1 MGQIVRAFVLP
12 GLRAEGGRLVN
23 RMMVFT
29 GSANPELAR
38 QACSYLGVELGN
50 VDIRRFKDGEIS
62 VKINNNVRGTDVFV
76 FQPTCPP
83 AENLMELL
91 IMLDAVKRAS
101 ALRATAVIPYFG
113 YARQDRK
120 DQPRVAISSKL
131 VANLITVAGADRV
144 LTMDLHAPQIQ
155 GFFDIP
161 FDHLYS
167 APVILEHVKAR
178 NWRNLC
184 ILSPDLGSAKLGRA
198 FAKRLGADLAVAD
211 KRRPSPDRAEVLR
224 IIGEIAGKTIL
235 ILDDMIS
242 TGTTVV
248 EAAEEAL
255 KLGARAVYACATHGV
270 FAPDAIARL
279 DASPI
284 AEFVVTDTIPHQNLT
299 DKFTELSVAALLGEA
314 IRRIHEERSL
324 SSLFV

>member
-1 MGQIVRAFVLP
+1 
-12 GLRAEGGRLVN
+12 
-23 RMMVFT
+23 MMVLT
-29 GSANPELAR
+29 GSANRDLAAR
-38 QACSYLGVELGN
+38 ACSYLGIELG
-50 VDIRRFKDGEIS
+50 DAQITRFRDGEIS
-62 VKINNNVRGTDVFV
+62 ASINNNIRGTDVFV
-76 FQPTCPP
+76 FQPTNPP
-83 AENLMELL
+83 ADHLMELL

-101 ALRATAVIPYFG
+101 AKRATAVIPYFG

-120 DQPRVAISSKL
+120 DKPRVAISAKL

-161 FDHLYS
+161 FDHLYA

-178 NWRNLC
+178 NWPKLC
-184 ILSPDLGSAKLGRA
+184 ILSPDLGSVKLGRA

-211 KRRPSPDRAEVLR
+211 KRRPSPDRVEAIHV
-224 IIGEIAGKTIL
+224 IGEVAGKTIL

-242 TGTTVV
+242 TGTTMI
-248 EAAEEAL
+248 EAAGAAL
-255 KLGARAVYACATHGV
+255 ELGARAVYACATHGV
-270 FAPDAIARL
+270 FAPQAIAEL
-279 DASPI
+279 DQSPI
-284 AEFVVTDTIPHQNLT
+284 AEIVITDTIPHTNLT
-299 DKFTELSVAALLGEA
+299 PKFTELSVAALLGES